1 MYLLHAFAD
10 SSVRTLQEITYYF
23 GEQEIPLRRLT
34 LLFKSL
40 YTQVCGTRRR
50 SRALPSRLCCRC
62 RTGKVIVSPADT
74 KENATPDATT
84 KESATKREIS
94 VEIPVEDVTRQTDAL
109 IQKYQKVARIPGFRR
124 GHVPA
129 SIIRQRFSEEIKTD
143 MVEALIPRFFRQEA
157 ERLSLHPVSQPR
169 VTDLHLHDGEPLR
182 FKAAFEVLPA
192 IKLEGYKELRAEKP
206 EIAVSEADVEQALAD
221 LRERHASFNPIE
233 GRALADG
240 DFAQVSLDG
249 HPKAEPKSGEAKTGE
264 SKSDEGQPVHMDEVL
279 VEIAGQNTM
288 PEFTEHLRGTN
299 PGDERSFDV
308 NYPQDTEDKRLA
320 GKTFTYA
327 VKVQAIK
334 QKSLPE
340 LNDEFAKTL
349 GEFQTVD
356 DLRKAVREQMESER
370 KHRAEHEAKEKL
382 VKELIQRN
390 DFEVPDSLIEQQI
403 DIRLERGLR
412 ALAAQGLTAEQMK
425 KMDLPRLRAGQRDQA
440 VHDVKAALLLER
452 VAEEENIQVSDE
464 EFDREL
470 EALARQSKQTS
481 EAVRARLTRDGGL
494 DRIRTR
500 IRNEKTLEFLYHQ
513 SA

>member
-1 MYLLHAFAD
+1 M
-10 SSVRTLQEITYYF
+10 
-23 GEQEIPLRRLT
+23 
-34 LLFKSL
+34 
-40 YTQVCGTRRR
+40 
-50 SRALPSRLCCRC
+50 
-62 RTGKVIVSPADT
+62 SPAEIKDG
-74 KENATPDATT
+74 TT
-84 KESATKREIS
+84 KESTTPEITTPESTTKASATKREIA
-94 VEIPVEDVTRQTDAL
+94 VEIPVEDVNRQTDTL

-124 GHVPA
+124 GHIPA

-143 MVEALIPRFFRQEA
+143 MVEALVPRFFRREA

-169 VTDLHLHDGEPLR
+169 VTDLHLHEGEPLR
-182 FKAAFEVLPA
+182 FKAAFEVLPE
-192 IKLEGYKELRAEKP
+192 IKLEGYKELRADKP

-221 LRERHASFNPIE
+221 LRERHASFNPVE

-249 HPKAEPKSGEAKTGE
+249 NPKAEQKSGEGKSEQGE
-264 SKSDEGQPVHMDEVL
+264 SGEGQPVHMDEVL
-279 VEIAGQNTM
+279 VEIAGKNTM
-288 PEFTEHLRGTN
+288 PEFTEHLRGSIA
-299 PGDERSFDV
+299 GDERTFDV
-308 NYPQDTEDKRLA
+308 NYPDDTQDKRLA
-320 GKTFTYA
+320 GKAFSYA
-327 VKVQAIK
+327 VKVQSIK

-340 LNDEFAKTL
+340 LNDEFAKQL
-349 GEFQTVD
+349 GEFQTMD
-356 DLRKAVREQMESER
+356 DVRKTIREQMESER
-370 KHRAEHEAKEKL
+370 KHEAEHAAKDKL
-382 VKELIQRN
+382 VRELIQRN

-425 KMDLPRLRAGQRDQA
+425 KMDLPRLRAGQREQA

-470 EALARQSKQTS
+470 EALAKQSKQTS

-500 IRNEKTLEFLYHQ
+500 IRNEKTLDFLYHQ

>member
-1 MYLLHAFAD
+1 
-10 SSVRTLQEITYYF
+10 
-23 GEQEIPLRRLT
+23 
-34 LLFKSL
+34 
-40 YTQVCGTRRR
+40 
-50 SRALPSRLCCRC
+50 
-62 RTGKVIVSPADT
+62 VSPT
-74 KENATPDATT
+74 ET
-84 KESATKREIS
+84 KESAAKESTTKREIQ
-94 VEIPVEDVTRQTDAL
+94 VEVPVADVNRQTDTL

-143 MVEALIPRFFRQEA
+143 MVEALVPRFFRQEA

-169 VTDLHLHDGEPLR
+169 VTDLHLNDGEPLR
-182 FKAAFEVLPA
+182 FKAAFEVLPE
-192 IKLEGYKELRAEKP
+192 IKLEGYKELRADKP

-221 LRERHASFNPIE
+221 LRERHASFNPVE

-249 HPKAEPKSGEAKTGE
+249 HPKAETKSEQKSGEAK
-264 SKSDEGQPVHMDEVL
+264 SSEGQPVHMDEVL

-288 PEFTEHLRGTN
+288 PEFTEHLRGTSA
-299 PGDERSFDV
+299 GDERTFDV
-308 NYPQDTEDKRLA
+308 NYPDDTQDKRLA
-320 GKTFTYA
+320 GKTFSYT
-327 VKVQAIK
+327 VKVQSIK

-340 LNDEFAKTL
+340 LNDEFAKQL

-370 KHRAEHEAKEKL
+370 KHEAEHTAKEKL
-382 VKELIQRN
+382 AADLIQRN

-403 DIRLERGLR
+403 DIRIERGLR

-425 KMDLPRLRAGQRDQA
+425 KLDLSRLRGAQREQA
-440 VHDVKAALLLER
+440 IHDVKAALLLER
-452 VAEEENIQVSDE
+452 VAEEENIQVGEE

-470 EALARQSKQTS
+470 ESLARQSKQTS

>member
-1 MYLLHAFAD
+1 
-10 SSVRTLQEITYYF
+10 
-23 GEQEIPLRRLT
+23 
-34 LLFKSL
+34 
-40 YTQVCGTRRR
+40 
-50 SRALPSRLCCRC
+50 
-62 RTGKVIVSPADT
+62 VSPTDIKDST
-74 KENATPDATT
+74 INDSAT
-84 KESATKREIS
+84 TKREIQ
-94 VEIPVEDVTRQTDAL
+94 VEIPVEDVNRQTDSL

-182 FKAAFEVLPA
+182 FKAAFEVLPE
-192 IKLEGYKELRAEKP
+192 IKLQGYKDLRADKP
-206 EIAVSEADVEQALAD
+206 EIAVSEADVEQALSD
-221 LRERHASFNPIE
+221 LRERHASFNPVE
-233 GRALADG
+233 GRPLADG

-249 HPKAEPKSGEAKTGE
+249 NPKSGESKTGEGKSGE
-264 SKSDEGQPVHMDEVL
+264 SKSSEGQPVHMDEVL
-279 VEIAGQNTM
+279 VEIAGGNTM
-288 PEFTEHLRGTN
+288 PEFTEHLRGTSA
-299 PGDERSFDV
+299 GDERTFDV
-308 NYPQDTEDKRLA
+308 SYPEDTQDKRLA
-320 GKTFTYA
+320 GKTFSYA

-340 LNDEFAKTL
+340 LNDGFAKQL

-356 DLRKAVREQMESER
+356 DVRKAIRENIESER
-370 KHRAEHEAKEKL
+370 KHEAEHAAKEKL
-382 VKELIQRN
+382 VGELIQRN

-425 KMDLPRLRAGQRDQA
+425 KMDLNRLRAGQREQA
-440 VHDVKAALLLER
+440 IHDVKAALLLER
-452 VAEEENIQVSDE
+452 VAEEENVQVSDE
-464 EFDREL
+464 ELNQEL

-500 IRNEKTLEFLYHQ
+500 IRNEKTLDFLYRQ

>member
-1 MYLLHAFAD
+1 M
-10 SSVRTLQEITYYF
+10 
-23 GEQEIPLRRLT
+23 
-34 LLFKSL
+34 
-40 YTQVCGTRRR
+40 
-50 SRALPSRLCCRC
+50 
-62 RTGKVIVSPADT
+62 SPA
-74 KENATPDATT
+74 EI
-84 KESATKREIS
+84 KESTTNESTTKREIV
-94 VEIPVEDVTRQTDAL
+94 VEIPVEDVNRQTDSL

-182 FKAAFEVLPA
+182 FKAAFEVLPE
-192 IKLEGYKELRAEKP
+192 IKLEGYKELRADKP

-221 LRERHASFNPIE
+221 LRERHASFNPVE

-249 HPKAEPKSGEAKTGE
+249 NPKSDEGKTGE
-264 SKSDEGQPVHMDEVL
+264 GKSGEGQPVHMDEVL
-279 VEIAGQNTM
+279 VEIAGKNTM
-288 PEFTEHLRGTN
+288 PEFTEHLRGTSA
-299 PGDERSFDV
+299 GDERTFDV
-308 NYPQDTEDKRLA
+308 NYPEDAQDKRLA
-320 GKTFTYA
+320 GKTFSYA
-327 VKVQAIK
+327 VKVQSIK

-340 LNDEFAKTL
+340 LNDEFAKQL

-356 DLRKAVREQMESER
+356 DLRKAIREQIESER
-370 KHRAEHEAKEKL
+370 KHQAERDAKEKL
-382 VKELIQRN
+382 VGELIQRN

-403 DIRLERGLR
+403 DIRLEQGLR
-412 ALAAQGLTAEQMK
+412 ALAARGLTAEQMK
-425 KMDLPRLRAGQRDQA
+425 KMDLSRLRAGQREQA
-440 VHDVKAALLLER
+440 IHDVRAALLLER
-452 VAEEENIQVSDE
+452 VAEEENVQVGDDE
-464 EFDREL
+464 LDREL
-470 EALARQSKQTS
+470 ESLARQSKQTS

-500 IRNEKTLEFLYHQ
+500 IRNEKTLDFLYRQ

>member
-1 MYLLHAFAD
+1 M
-10 SSVRTLQEITYYF
+10 
-23 GEQEIPLRRLT
+23 
-34 LLFKSL
+34 
-40 YTQVCGTRRR
+40 
-50 SRALPSRLCCRC
+50 
-62 RTGKVIVSPADT
+62 SPAET
-74 KENATPDATT
+74 KESAAKEDATKESV
-84 KESATKREIS
+84 KESATKREIA
-94 VEIPVEDVTRQTDAL
+94 VEIPVADVNRQTESL

-182 FKAAFEVLPA
+182 FKASFEVLPE
-192 IKLEGYKELRAEKP
+192 IKLEGYKELRAEKTD
-206 EIAVSEADVEQALAD
+206 IAVSESDIDLALAD
-221 LRERHASFNPIE
+221 LRERHATFNPVE
-233 GRALADG
+233 DRALADG

-249 HPKAEPKSGEAKTGE
+249 NPKVDE
-264 SKSDEGQPVHMDEVL
+264 SKPGDAKAAEGQPVHMDEVL

-288 PEFTEHLRGTN
+288 PEFTEHLRGAVV
-299 PGDERSFDV
+299 GDERTFDV
-308 NYPQDTEDKRLA
+308 NYPEDTQDKRLA
-320 GKTFTYA
+320 GKTFTYV

-334 QKSLPE
+334 TKSLPE
-340 LNDEFAKTL
+340 LNEEFVKHL

-356 DLRKAVREQMESER
+356 DIRKAIREQMESER
-370 KHRAEHEAKEKL
+370 KHQAEHDAKEKL
-382 VKELIQRN
+382 VGELIQRN

-425 KMDLPRLRAGQRDQA
+425 KMDLNRLRGGQRDQA
-440 VHDVKAALLLER
+440 IHDVKAALLLER
-452 VAEEENIQVSDE
+452 VAEEENVQVSDE
-464 EFDREL
+464 DLNQEL
-470 EALARQSKQTS
+470 ESLARQSKQTS